1 MARIARW
8 PLPTWAHASQA
19 ASACIVALAYAL
31 GVAGTLWD
39 WHDHMIGP
47 GTQPPHLLI
56 DLGGLVVLGVLAF
69 SGKMELRSRS
79 YPLDCYPVRGELLY
93 RCRPPSYS
101 RTHRES
107 QLDGRNANLQTAEVM
122 SLRGFESSPSTHL
135 SL

>member
-56 DLGGLVVLGVLAF
+56 DLGGLVVLGVLPSAARWN
-69 SGKMELRSRS
+69 SARGRSWH
-79 YPLDCYPVRGELLY
+79 C
-93 RCRPPSYS
+93 
-101 RTHRES
+101 T
-107 QLDGRNANLQTAEVM
+107 
-122 SLRGFESSPSTHL
+122 SSWCL